1 MDAEHFERLV
11 DDGRRALD
19 DGSAA
24 EAAQMLEEALGLWRG
39 RALEEFAFD
48 DFARDEIHRLE
59 ELRQRATEDRIESL
73 LRLGRHAEIVGRL
86 ASLVAAHPLRERLRG
101 QWMLALY
108 RSGRQAEALEAYRD
122 GRRLLASELGL
133 EPGPELHRLERA
145 ILAQDPELEAPAPA
159 APRPRAVGPDEQHP
173 PRSRLGSRRGRI
185 VVGSVLLA
193 VALAT
198 LVLVVAFA
206 RDQPPT
212 AVVVTAPA
220 VVAIDARTNRV
231 VASIPA
237 GSKPASVASG
247 DGAIWVGDAQ
257 DGTVT
262 RIDPVSRR
270 VVKTIGIGAPAI
282 GLATGAGNVWV
293 ATGGFG
299 MVVRIDSRLGAVT
312 RRIELGNPDNPVVP
326 TVSAVGFAEGRLWA
340 GAFDGLVRIDPDS
353 GEIMRRVDLDQ
364 NPALDIAVGGDAVWA
379 ALFSN
384 RAKRVDA
391 SSAQVTAEF
400 YTGAF
405 SFAIALDRSAVWLA
419 GADRGQLW
427 KFDPV
432 RGSTLLTSRAGHG
445 STAVAL
451 GSGAVWVAS
460 WTDRAIVRV
469 DPATGDVLATIPVG
483 GEPHDVVARDGLV
496 WAAVQPAPTN

>member
-1 MDAEHFERLV
+1 M
-11 DDGRRALD
+11 
-19 DGSAA
+19 
-24 EAAQMLEEALGLWRG
+24 
-39 RALEEFAFD
+39 
-48 DFARDEIHRLE
+48 
-59 ELRQRATEDRIESL
+59 
-73 LRLGRHAEIVGRL
+73 
-86 ASLVAAHPLRERLRG
+86 
-101 QWMLALY
+101 
-108 RSGRQAEALEAYRD
+108 
-122 GRRLLASELGL
+122 
-133 EPGPELHRLERA
+133 
-145 ILAQDPELEAPAPA
+145 
-159 APRPRAVGPDEQHP
+159 
-173 PRSRLGSRRGRI
+173 
-185 VVGSVLLA
+185 VV
-193 VALAT
+193 
-198 LVLVVAFA
+198 
-206 RDQPPT
+206 
-212 AVVVTAPA
+212 
-220 VVAIDARTNRV
+220 IDARTNRV

-237 GSKPASVASG
+237 GSKPASIASG

-312 RRIELGNPDNPVVP
+312 RRIELGKPDDPVVP

-364 NPALDIAVGGDAVWA
+364 NPALDIAAGGGAVWA
-379 ALFSN
+379 AVFSS

-427 KFDPV
+427 KIDPV

-496 WAAVQPAPTN
+496 WAAVQPVPTS

>member
-1 MDAEHFERLV
+1 
-11 DDGRRALD
+11 
-19 DGSAA
+19 
-24 EAAQMLEEALGLWRG
+24 
-39 RALEEFAFD
+39 
-48 DFARDEIHRLE
+48 
-59 ELRQRATEDRIESL
+59 
-73 LRLGRHAEIVGRL
+73 
-86 ASLVAAHPLRERLRG
+86 
-101 QWMLALY
+101 MLALY

-159 APRPRAVGPDEQHP
+159 APRPRAVEPDEQHP
-173 PRSRLGSRRGRI
+173 PRSRLGSRRRRI

-206 RDQPPT
+206 RDEPPA

-262 RIDPVSRR
+262 RIDPRQPARR
-270 VVKTIGIGAPAI
+270 EDDRHRRSGDRTRNRRRQC
-282 GLATGAGNVWV
+282 L
-293 ATGGFG
+293 GGYRWLRHG
-299 MVVRIDSRLGAVT
+299 RAHRLPP
-312 RRIELGNPDNPVVP
+312 RRRDAAHRAREPGQSGRAHRLLP
-326 TVSAVGFAEGRLWA
+326 SAFAEGRLWA

-364 NPALDIAVGGDAVWA
+364 NPALDIAAGGDAVWA
-379 ALFSN
+379 AVFSS

-427 KFDPV
+427 KIRP
-432 RGSTLLTSRAGHG
+432 
-445 STAVAL
+445 
-451 GSGAVWVAS
+451 
-460 WTDRAIVRV
+460 
-469 DPATGDVLATIPVG
+469 
-483 GEPHDVVARDGLV
+483 RDGLD
-496 WAAVQPAPTN
+496 AADVARRTRLDRGGTRVRRRVGRILDGSCDRSRRSGDGRRAGDHPGRRRTARRRRSRRAGLGRGPAGADEANAAGSRFHPRRSADGAGRARRAAKPAPSD